1 MEASRAVGLG
11 LVSLGALFVVVVF
24 AISITYLN
32 QYSSIDVGGSSLEEA
47 LSGSA
52 DVLLEVLIKVAF
64 LGVGLAAGSV
74 LLSKGIAL
82 LRPPKRGEGGG

>member
-1 MEASRAVGLG
+1 MEASKAVGLG
-11 LVSLGALFVVVVF
+11 LVGLGALFVVVVF

-32 QYSSIDVGGSSLEEA
+32 KYSNIDVGGSSLEEA

-52 DVLLEVLIKVAF
+52 DVLLEVLVRVAF

-82 LRPPKRGEGGG
+82 LHPPKRERGGG